1 MLQKY
6 KAWVEVFI
14 QSQKEKLS
22 NYSFGAISAV
32 ITSLALITNLDVG
45 ESSKLDLIRSLCI
58 IAFADNISDSL
69 SMHIHQESIFSSF
82 RKVWGMTLANFFARM
97 LVIAVFIGFITS
109 LPPTV
114 AIMSSLV
121 YGYSILILISFLV
134 ARKRNV
140 YPGRLIV
147 EHIIITTLVLV
158 LSKYIA
164 YLIQLRF

>member
-1 MLQKY
+1 MLQRLK
-6 KAWVEVFI
+6 KSFEIFI
-14 QSQKEKLS
+14 QGQKEKLS

-45 ESSKLDLIRSLCI
+45 ESSKLDLIRCLCI

-97 LVIAVFIGFITS
+97 LVITVFIGFIAC
-109 LPPTV
+109 LPPIL
-114 AIMSSLV
+114 AIVS
-121 YGYSILILISFLV
+121 SILYGFLILIAISFLV
-134 ARKRNV
+134 ARKRSIR
-140 YPGRLIV
+140 PGRLIL
-147 EHIIITTLVLV
+147 EHILIATVVLI